1 MAFWGAPEPR
11 TDHAADACGAALAI
25 AAEVSAF
32 NAERRAN
39 GLYACRMRLGL
50 HSGAV
55 AVGNVG
61 FSGRVDYTIIGRT
74 VNTAQR
80 LEQSG
85 KEAAAEDEVVV
96 LVSETTQAQ
105 AGPYFVFVPCPSV
118 RLDGAGLIARLI
130 RRIPRDE
137 TLPGS

>member
-1 MAFWGAPEPR
+1 MGRIDPFGGKVKSRRLSMGGRSPQSDLR
-11 TDHAADACGAALAI
+11 HL
-25 AAEVSAF
+25 EV
-32 NAERRAN
+32 
-39 GLYACRMRLGL
+39 G
-50 HSGAV
+50 H
-55 AVGNVG
+55 
-61 FSGRVDYTIIGRT
+61 
-74 VNTAQR
+74 QR
-80 LEQSG
+80 SG